1 MNQERIM
8 PQKTTR
14 IGLIGYGQIGKAV
27 HGMIAKDPDNG
38 MEVVFVYDQISEM
51 VADLSRELVLE
62 DLGEFE
68 SRRPDLVVE
77 MAHPSVTREWGKTLL
92 EKTNYML
99 ISVTALA
106 DPEIEKMIE
115 ETTQRCGT
123 RAFIPHGGV
132 VGMDAL
138 QENRDV
144 WDEVHVT
151 MKKPPKNVDCANAGV
166 DPDSIVKETVLYD
179 GPTRGVCPMFPRN
192 TNTLASIAYAGI
204 GFEKTHSTLVVN
216 PAWDT
221 ATVAIHA
228 KGEGV
233 ELNVER
239 IEGITGV
246 TGAST
251 PASIFNSVQTIG
263 STGPGIHLR

>member
-1 MNQERIM
+1 MA
-8 PQKTTR
+8 QKTTR
-14 IGLIGYGQIGKAV
+14 IGMIGYGQIGKVV
-27 HGMIAKDPDNG
+27 HRMIEADPNNG
-38 MEVVFVYDQISEM
+38 MEVVFVHDQLTEA
-51 VADLSRELVLE
+51 VAELSPELILE
-62 DLGEFE
+62 HLGDFE

-77 MAHPSVTREWGKTLL
+77 LAHPSVTREWGKTIL
-92 EKTNYML
+92 EKTNYMP

-106 DPEIEKMIE
+106 DREIEKMLD

-123 RAFIPHGGV
+123 RAFLPHGGV

-138 QENRDV
+138 RENREV
-144 WDEVHVT
+144 WEEVHAV

-166 DPDSIVKETVLYD
+166 DPDTVVNEQVLYD
-179 GPTRGVCPMFPRN
+179 GPTRDVCPLFPRN

-204 GFEKTHSTLVVN
+204 GFDKTRSTLIVN
-216 PAWDT
+216 PEWNT

-228 KGEGV
+228 KGGGI

-263 STGPGIHLR
+263 STGPGVHLR